1 MSCNGLGDFL
11 KESGATGYAQ
21 GSEGSYGGLARR
33 ICCQVIL
40 FEWFI
45 RIFVLKD
52 LLFAISDK
60 GEESVALKKRAIAFR
75 FLSLV
80 PE

>member
-1 MSCNGLGDFL
+1 MP
-11 KESGATGYAQ
+11 KAVRAATAAWIM
-21 GSEGSYGGLARR
+21 ARR

-52 LLFAISDK
+52 LFFAISDK
-60 GEESVALKKRAIAFR
+60 GEESVTLKKEGDCIQIPQPCPKMTVHF
-75 FLSLV
+75 

>member
-1 MSCNGLGDFL
+1 MP
-11 KESGATGYAQ
+11 KAVRAATAAWIM
-21 GSEGSYGGLARR
+21 ARR

-52 LLFAISDK
+52 LFFAISDK
-60 GEESVALKKRAIAFR
+60 GEESVTLKKRAIAFR
-75 FLSLV
+75 FLSPV
-80 PE
+80 SE